1 MKKRIF
7 LVYFLY
13 FILNIKDSLC
23 EEEKV
28 TNRKNS
34 IELSIPLSGFNI
46 KYSRE
51 ILEDRDFFTRVAL
64 EPILFR
70 DESRINNLPP
80 NITSKNSF
88 DLEIG
93 LNNYFN
99 KYHNVEKDIK
109 SGSYFK
115 TYLGSTTVLESNT
128 FNILPYIGTGIGF
141 NYNYSFFGATFAL
154 DILTTLQSNNIVYIG
169 GVLFV
174 RPEIN
179 IRFGF

>member
-7 LVYFLY
+7 LVCFLS
-13 FILNIKDSLC
+13 FIFNIKDSFC
-23 EEEKV
+23 EEEKI

-34 IELSIPLSGFNI
+34 IELSIPLAGFNI

-51 ILEDRDFFTRVAL
+51 ILEEKDFFTRVAL

-70 DESRINNLPP
+70 EESRINNLP
-80 NITSKNSF
+80 NITSKNSL

-99 KYHNVEKDIK
+99 RYHNFEKDIK

-115 TYLGSTTVLESNT
+115 TYLGSTTNLESAK

-141 NYNYSFFGATFAL
+141 NYNYGFFGATFAL
-154 DILTTLQSNNIVYIG
+154 DILTTIQSSDIIYIG

-179 IRFGF
+179 LRFSF